1 MIIIIEAKLAHGI
14 LNDLPLSVISVILS
28 DDWAGGALISL
39 KDQMSRPSAEEIATN
54 AMWLLPMVKDSPRK
68 ARFWFKKYDTWSMF
82 FENPYR
88 LDRV

>member
-1 MIIIIEAKLAHGI
+1 MIPKLKFDDTPKHNPFSLESMIIIIEAKLAHEI
-14 LNDLPLSVISVILS
+14 LKDLPLSVISVILS

-68 ARFWFKKYDTWSMF
+68 ARF
-82 FENPYR
+82 
-88 LDRV
+88 